1 MCLKELKTKTKTMA
15 MEIVRDVETLKLEE
29 NVNIHPTSYRVSTIT
44 CNGSLGCNIDL
55 NLLYNHTELSAT
67 CQDNHFVWIE
77 FGTERSR
84 GIYPKKRKSGA
95 IRKKSFDNQV
105 TMIYKMRD
113 GYAPNIKVFRNGNIQ
128 MTGIRCPEDG
138 MDMIKRIAKEIN
150 RIKEKEK
157 EPEIEGSIYTDELK
171 PGDFKIRMINSDFS
185 FDFRI
190 RRKDLHMLLISSKYN
205 TTSSFQPGT
214 YPGVKIQYF
223 WNKNSHHKCGHCECV
238 NPCYGRGT
246 NEITRPVNALEN
258 KKQEG
263 GDKEE
268 ETTIQCKKVTI
279 SVFESG
285 KILITG
291 ATSYEQIDEAYAYIV
306 KVIQDN
312 MERIKKNNIP
322 CD

>member
-1 MCLKELKTKTKTMA
+1 MIVIDKPEMA
-15 MEIVRDVETLKLEE
+15 TENDINIV
-29 NVNIHPTSYRVSTIT
+29 PSPYRVSTMT
-44 CNGSLGCNIDL
+44 CNGTLGCNVDL
-55 NLLYNHTELSAT
+55 NMLYDHTNLSPR
-67 CQDNHFVWIE
+67 CDDKSFVWIE
-77 FGTERSR
+77 FGTDRSR
-84 GIYPKKRKSGA
+84 GIYPKKRKSGTA
-95 IRKKSFDNQV
+95 GRKSFDNQV
-105 TMIYKMRD
+105 TLIYKIKE

-138 MDMIKRIAKEIN
+138 IAMIERITNEIKRICEEERTICAEN
-150 RIKEKEK
+150 
-157 EPEIEGSIYTDELK
+157 LN

-190 RRKDLHMLLISSKYN
+190 RRKDLHMLLISSRYN

-223 WNKNSHHKCGHCECV
+223 WNENSVNKCGHCECV
-238 NPCYGRGT
+238 KPCYGRGT
-246 NEITRPVNALEN
+246 NGVASTSDSGN
-258 KKQEG
+258 
-263 GDKEE
+263 
-268 ETTIQCKKVTI
+268 QCKKVTI

-306 KVIQDN
+306 KVVQDN
-312 MERIKKNNIP
+312 IERIKKNAIL